1 MRKGF
6 VVLGLS
12 LAGVVA
18 TTTLVK
24 YVVPHGTQA
33 SRAGASRSG
42 AGQQTEAA
50 TALEVEGGRD
60 ASSPSSWQVGARH
73 RYAVQARMSF
83 GQAQNEGGPA
93 AGASWSATLQAT
105 VLEVSAQKV
114 SIGYTLHDVRFTA
127 TTPDGSVRS
136 VPQIERDLAL
146 PFAASYDSRGH
157 LSAVHLAPTI
167 TPDSQPLL
175 RGLLAQMQ
183 FSVPSGDVQSWTAQ
197 ESDSAGE
204 YLASYARLK
213 GPGNYR
219 KQKLKYLPV
228 SRGKGSTAQGANEQK
243 VLRSQAIFAMGSDG
257 RLARLRFQEL
267 AGVNIQGSE
276 SEGDTQF
283 RAQVELSV
291 ELLEQSQVPLAAL
304 DNPLPGLL
312 TSDVIL
318 AAKAGAEA
326 SAQGDRDLVAGGT
339 LSSLLDELAQLPK
352 TAHKDRA
359 TIQARLSALLR
370 LEPARIGETLGRIRG
385 KDPEAQMLIAA
396 LAGANTT
403 ETQAALV
410 DLALDGSLEKES
422 RAQVLANITALDQP
436 NKDTLTRLRPLMA
449 DADPEV
455 RAQAAL
461 AVGAATRALGSTD
474 PQAAQTA
481 TSDLVKLVN
490 QSGSEEEK
498 LWAIR
503 SLGNAGSEG
512 ALPTLTGV
520 LGGDS
525 VAMREAAAQA
535 LRFVPGT
542 EADQV
547 LARVMTTDSSEQVRS
562 AAVFAARFRESEAV
576 VGSVERAARNDASET
591 VRQQAVQTLGRV
603 ARDSNAPLETL
614 DYVANNDTSEQ
625 NREAAKRILSNL
637 VPSSDEP

>member
-18 TTTLVK
+18 TTALVK
-24 YVVPHGTQA
+24 YVVPHGPQA
-33 SRAGASRSG
+33 SRAVPADQS
-42 AGQQTEAA
+42 EAPVA
-50 TALEVEGGRD
+50 ALEVPGGED
-60 ASSPSSWQVGARH
+60 ASSPSSWLVGARH
-73 RYAVQARMSF
+73 RYAVKTRMGF
-83 GQAQNEGGPA
+83 GQAQAGGPA

-105 VLEVSAQKV
+105 VLEVSPQKV
-114 SIGYTLHDVRFTA
+114 IVGYTLQDAHFTA
-127 TTPDGSVRS
+127 TAPDGSTRN
-136 VPQIERDLAL
+136 VPQIDHELAL
-146 PFAASYDSRGH
+146 PFAATYDSTGH
-157 LSAVHLAPTI
+157 LLAVHMAPAVTQD
-167 TPDSQPLL
+167 TQPLL
-175 RGLLAQMQ
+175 RGLLTQMQ
-183 FSVPSGDVQSWTAQ
+183 FSVPAGDVSSWTAN
-197 ESDSAGE
+197 ESDSSGE
-204 YLASYARLK
+204 YAASYARLQ
-213 GPGNYR
+213 GRGNYS
-219 KQKLKYLPV
+219 KQKRKYLRV
-228 SRGKGSTAQGANEQK
+228 LGAKGLTAQGAHEQR
-243 VLRSQAIFAMGSDG
+243 VLRSRAVFGMGPDG
-257 RLARLRFQEL
+257 RLARLRLQEL
-267 AGVNIQGSE
+267 SGVNLQQTE
-276 SEGDTQF
+276 REDDAQF
-283 RAQVELSV
+283 RVQVELSL
-291 ELLEQSQVPLAAL
+291 ELLEHSQVPLAAL
-304 DNPLPGLL
+304 DNPLPGL
-312 TSDVIL
+312 TTFDVIL
-318 AAKAGAEA
+318 AAKNGPETSAE
-326 SAQGDRDLVAGGT
+326 GDRDLLAGGT
-339 LSSLLDELAQLPK
+339 LRSLLDELAQLPK

-370 LEPARIGETLGRIRG
+370 LEPGRIGETLGRIRG

-410 DLALDGSLEKES
+410 DLALDGSLDKES

-474 PQAAQTA
+474 PQAAQAA

-490 QSGSEEEK
+490 QAANEEEK

-512 ALPTLTGV
+512 ALPALTGV
-520 LGGDS
+520 LDGGS
-525 VAMREAAAQA
+525 ASMREAAAQA

-547 LARVMTTDSSEQVRS
+547 LARVMAADSSEQVRS

-614 DYVANNDTSEQ
+614 DYVANNDASEQ
-625 NREAAKRILSNL
+625 NREAAKRVLSNL
-637 VPSSDEP
+637 VPASDEP